1 MVGLGPGSTP
11 AGPPDL
17 TSPAPPPG
25 GARLARMPSDARPPT
40 PATVDRKAIVAGAIV
55 LLGIVLVALSLI
67 GLVLLAR

>member
-1 MVGLGPGSTP
+1 
-11 AGPPDL
+11 
-17 TSPAPPPG
+17 
-25 GARLARMPSDARPPT
+25 MPSDARPPT